1 MNTQQKTQIASLRSQ
16 DNGYNRIA
24 QTLELS
30 KNTVKSYCKRNNMT
44 KAAIEPA
51 IDIALLKSSFCQECG
66 KEITQTLGR
75 KEKNSAL
82 MNAAINGGMPA
93 RTKLKEKLFIPI
105 LVHTV
110 ENHSRRMETA
120 EESTAATPAISQT
133 ASRGVM
139 TMSKQEFEA
148 EKNYLLAIT
157 IAKSLY
163 VKKDSLPRRN
173 IGKLIQ
179 N

>member
-75 KEKNSAL
+75 KEK
-82 MNAAINGGMPA
+82 
-93 RTKLKEKLFIPI
+93 I
-105 LVHTV
+105 L
-110 ENHSRRMETA
+110 
-120 EESTAATPAISQT
+120 
-133 ASRGVM
+133 
-139 TMSKQEFEA
+139 
-148 EKNYLLAIT
+148 L
-157 IAKSLY
+157 
-163 VKKDSLPRRN
+163 
-173 IGKLIQ
+173 
-179 N
+179 